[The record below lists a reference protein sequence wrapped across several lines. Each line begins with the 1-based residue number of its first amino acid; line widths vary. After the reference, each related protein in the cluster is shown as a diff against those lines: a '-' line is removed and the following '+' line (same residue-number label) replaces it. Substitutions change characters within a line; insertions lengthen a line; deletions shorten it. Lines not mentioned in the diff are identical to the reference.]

1 MNGTIRNKL
10 IAGFSG
16 VLILMAVVAGVGV
29 YAVFSLRR
37 DANEATRVGAR
48 LNSMALEI
56 QVHNLEAVRKA
67 KNYLDQ
73 TERADIPRK
82 RQAGLEEA
90 RFEINEIQSLA
101 GKAVGL
107 ARTRETRAK
116 FVKIAEA
123 SAQFDAT
130 LTKAVAASKSGVA
143 GESAKTATA
152 AYEDAAEELH
162 ESAEDGE
169 VVGQDASQTSLEAIE
184 HTSSRSIGLVIGF
197 SILGLILGV
206 LVSYKLSRAILLPVD
221 HLREV
226 AESVSLGNLDIQVRR
241 YSEDEI
247 GDLADSFSRMVT
259 AVKFFRMEAELNQSD
274 EDLSEGKP

>member
-16 VLILMAVVAGVGV
+16 VLLLMAAVAAVGV

-48 LNSMALEI
+48 LNSLALEI

-73 TERADIPRK
+73 SGGVRSARK
-82 RQAGLEEA
+82 RQTGLEEA
-90 RFEINEIQSLA
+90 KFETNEIQSLA
-101 GKAVGL
+101 GKALEL
-107 ARTRETRAK
+107 ARTGEARAK
-116 FVKIAEA
+116 FVKITEA
-123 SAQFDAT
+123 STRFDTA
-130 LTKAVAASKSGVA
+130 LARAVVASKSG
-143 GESAKTATA
+143 GQSESAKA
-152 AYEDAAEELH
+152 AAAAFEDAAEDLH

-169 VVGQDASQTSLEAIE
+169 VVGHDASQTSLEAIAR
-184 HTSSRSIGLVIGF
+184 TSSRSIGLVVGF

-206 LVSYKLSRAILLPVD
+206 LVSYRLSRAILLPVD
-221 HLREV
+221 HLRDV
-226 AESVSLGNLDIQVRR
+226 AENVSLGNLDIQVRR

-274 EDLSEGKP
+274 ADMSKDKT